1 MIRFLK
7 ITAFLGTF
15 SLLVS
20 CSQVL
25 QTIDLEIDTED
36 SLEQQE
42 FSVIEK
48 TLTIGE
54 AKKQRMTPYL
64 RTVLQSGRGENARPI
79 PEKVAMKSNLP
90 PNKKE
95 QEYIIGVGDVI
106 SFSKLTENNKIKFND
121 ENVWPKNFDDLNYKL
136 GIGDTLAL
144 TFINEET
151 TTTGFES
158 TDSESENTIFLPQK
172 LKSTI
177 NSRGR
182 IGSDGSVLLLEV
194 GRLEAI
200 GKTLNELR
208 TEVRNNL
215 IRNGVNP
222 RFQLEILEFKSQR
235 AYLTI
240 NRTSQVILLDD
251 KKTTLREILTSA
263 KVGLQPGTSTRVK
276 LQRSGKEHVMTLRAV
291 FKKNAPE
298 VHILDRD
305 HVFVEDS
312 SSAVFAVD
320 SVVNEDGNI
329 LIDGLGTVKA
339 AGFTL
344 GGLQSK
350 IKRLIE
356 NLPDSQNTFQI
367 QITEFNSQK
376 ALVNIPGTQGGLIS
390 LGSKPVSLEEVLTE
404 SGLSIDGN
412 SIIRI
417 TLHRDEKTFI
427 FTLDELFK
435 FNSQGLILQPNDHIL
450 TEILTY
456 KEDKVFVLG
465 AISPT
470 IVTINPSKRDSLA
483 DILFTVGGVLSS
495 TNAKRSEVYLLRGS
509 NPVVAYHLDA
519 QSPTR
524 LIVADAM
531 ELRPND
537 ILYVAEQPI
546 ASFNRALATIVP
558 LRLLLRDIQ
567 DDNIP

>member
-64 RTVLQSGRGENARPI
+64 RTVLQSVRGENARPI

-240 NRTSQVILLDD
+240 NRTSQAILLDD
-251 KKTTLREILTSA
+251 KKPL
-263 KVGLQPGTSTRVK
+263 
-276 LQRSGKEHVMTLRAV
+276 
-291 FKKNAPE
+291 
-298 VHILDRD
+298 
-305 HVFVEDS
+305 
-312 SSAVFAVD
+312 
-320 SVVNEDGNI
+320 
-329 LIDGLGTVKA
+329 
-339 AGFTL
+339 
-344 GGLQSK
+344 
-350 IKRLIE
+350 
-356 NLPDSQNTFQI
+356 
-367 QITEFNSQK
+367 
-376 ALVNIPGTQGGLIS
+376 
-390 LGSKPVSLEEVLTE
+390 LE
-404 SGLSIDGN
+404 
-412 SIIRI
+412 
-417 TLHRDEKTFI
+417 
-427 FTLDELFK
+427 K
-435 FNSQGLILQPNDHIL
+435 F
-450 TEILTY
+450 
-456 KEDKVFVLG
+456 
-465 AISPT
+465 
-470 IVTINPSKRDSLA
+470 
-483 DILFTVGGVLSS
+483 
-495 TNAKRSEVYLLRGS
+495 
-509 NPVVAYHLDA
+509 
-519 QSPTR
+519 
-524 LIVADAM
+524 
-531 ELRPND
+531 
-537 ILYVAEQPI
+537 
-546 ASFNRALATIVP
+546 
-558 LRLLLRDIQ
+558 
-567 DDNIP
+567 